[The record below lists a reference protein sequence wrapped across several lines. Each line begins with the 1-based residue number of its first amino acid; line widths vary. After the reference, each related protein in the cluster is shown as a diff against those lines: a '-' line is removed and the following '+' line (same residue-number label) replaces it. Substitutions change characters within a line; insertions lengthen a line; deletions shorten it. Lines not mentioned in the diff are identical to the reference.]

1 MSGTTKNLSIAEEIK
16 AEVEAEVEIEGKLME
31 GVDEPSLAEQADELT
46 EEEKRLKFIEAI
58 KQSHIRY
65 KPKKHF
71 GTAYKA
77 ERKRKNKAQRKSR
90 KANRK

>member
-1 MSGTTKNLSIAEEIK
+1 MSGTTKNLSIAEEIR

-46 EEEKRLKFIEAI
+46 EEQKRAKFIQAI
-58 KQSHIRY
+58 KDSHLRY

-71 GTAYKA
+71 DAAYKQ
-77 ERKRKNKAQRKSR
+77 KRKAKNRAARKSR
-90 KANRK
+90 KNSK